1 MTAGNDKPLNLR
13 SSALP
18 PAEAERTDSA
28 RPSPIRQ
35 RRKSESPTV
44 GAGRTH
50 VQANAWEQLRD
61 SRERLALHRLE
72 RKISLAPRVDP
83 HPPEKLGDFLPKWFD
98 KNISKSGD
106 VLALANE
113 ALKAQLP
120 GKLYRT
126 IALGS
131 LQRGHLTVY
140 CSSSTAKMEIDAVLR
155 QTLLRNIQIAT
166 KGLIFKVKIVV
177 NREYSMG

>member
-1 MTAGNDKPLNLR
+1 MTAGNDKPLDLR

-18 PAEAERTDSA
+18 PAEAERGDSA
-28 RPSPIRQ
+28 RPSPVRQ
-35 RRKSESPTV
+35 RRKSALSATTTGRAHAESNTL
-44 GAGRTH
+44 
-50 VQANAWEQLRD
+50 EQLRN
-61 SRERLALHRLE
+61 SEERLRLHRLQ
-72 RKISLAPRVDP
+72 RKIALAPQVDP

-106 VLALANE
+106 VLALTNE

-120 GKLYRT
+120 AKLYRT
-126 IALGS
+126 IALGP
-131 LQRGHLTVY
+131 LQRGHLTLY

-177 NREYSMG
+177 NREYSTG